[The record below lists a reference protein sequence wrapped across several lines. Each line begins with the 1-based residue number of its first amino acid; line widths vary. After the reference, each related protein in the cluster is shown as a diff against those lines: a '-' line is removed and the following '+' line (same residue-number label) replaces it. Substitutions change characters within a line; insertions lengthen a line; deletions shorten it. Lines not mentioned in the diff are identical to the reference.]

1 MSENIPT
8 IAFNNEIIDVGQ
20 TINFTTNCEYFNLY
34 QELVC
39 MLYLPLLLSLSLSF
53 ARIHNS
59 IIKINL
65 VKYLFIYTYI
75 ECHFNNTVAA
85 EGTSSVVVVAVIAIQ
100 LEHYSCLLCTLITPT
115 LRELIDFSKW
125 KAWSQL
131 LWNQDTWNIR
141 RKHFFQVSTT
151 MKHWNDLIH
160 NAQWRKRMEKRR
172 IYFSLFNWLLK
183 ELLFETIV
191 ASVRQTNITFPSI
204 SLSSASAHFN
214 KVKKNALMPF
224 TLLSQWHIQ
233 WNWIAFA
240 SFVKMRKKIIKNEIC
255 CVATATIVHFYCAH
269 QL

>member
-1 MSENIPT
+1 MY
-8 IAFNNEIIDVGQ
+8 A
-20 TINFTTNCEYFNLY
+20 
-34 QELVC
+34 
-39 MLYLPLLLSLSLSF
+39 LSPSPALSLSF

-214 KVKKNALMPF
+214 KVKKMHPF

-240 SFVKMRKKIIKNEIC
+240 SFVKMRMKFA
-255 CVATATIVHFYCAH
+255 VLLQQQLFTSIVHINCSIFEISCAFK
-269 QL
+269 QQPSKRKK